1 MSNFIT
7 DTSGTNQY
15 IIPLI
20 VIYKGIRADD
30 FEIIDQVSDN
40 DKIFLST
47 QNIQFDGKYFQPLLN
62 KAPKITQTIDTQ
74 SKKYRIQT
82 ASLDINNSKFH
93 GKRFSDNI
101 KDITN
106 CAVRVYFKSQ
116 SCKTLDDC
124 VLVSQSTITRYKQK
138 STKLTLS
145 LEDITLTS
153 LQKLLP
159 ELTPD
164 TVEFALEDRLKP
176 FPIVYGHVDRSPLIK
191 KVDPLVSTSEGDES
205 VDILL
210 ADTLPISK
218 FITQNSEQNVPLVV
232 QPKLIE
238 GSPLYIYQ
246 SDYVNLSNR
255 VPEEYTELLEFNND
269 LPLYEIQNNQ
279 IITTPTFKSFQVAIQ
294 REYDFDVPAFGRI
307 LRQVVDLEGKV
318 KKDSVEVHGNGATDN
333 QGQGYQVGGR
343 LYATE
348 NWSDYPNQA
357 NLTEYTM
364 TNTEWYDD
372 MWQSQNYSAMDRFCF
387 PFHTDLYEQWTPDVR
402 PYNLENGTSLES
414 DPIEDSILPIWKL
427 PYYNVPPYQDGTPSQ
442 FSSDTDKFINH
453 IKNDDTRGLGWG
465 GKGHS
470 NGQQDG
476 TYVYWELILDNL
488 KVKSKC
494 ITWYLGEVMTYDS
507 TPTSQQTHQSP
518 TGIPHLFVGTSG
530 MWGGDIPIYPHN
542 HNDGLLSFPAFA
554 HSNDITFTDD
564 MISRE
569 ITPYFVQTGD
579 NYSGY
584 LIKDFAT
591 ISDWTSTDQ
600 FKSIKFGQPKYTH
613 QTQGEAML
621 MDTLG
626 ALNYVHILQDIFI
639 EDSHTVTWYANV
651 YGRKNDNLY
660 WKPFNSF
667 LTETLPEDISEL
679 SVIEIRDYI
688 KSIGYN
694 SNDTG
699 GQSGWL
705 VAADEDL
712 PNQYNLQDITDSM
725 EVVPSNMY
733 YLSFNGSFGYYT
745 DGSWETGTSFNSNNP
760 FILFTETPQ
769 RINLDYSFIRM
780 HYSLESSSW
789 EEGFTPSQADDEVTV
804 RYKARGWKSYIY
816 QPEVNIN
823 DMVEQP
829 HEIIINLLSNEL
841 NYNSD
846 NFDEQLIKDIFI
858 AHQGWKMAF
867 TLTEQNSL
875 KETIENLATNSKIFP
890 RYSSSG
896 KFTFDTFKNYYNMSD
911 VDKAIKKYDVID
923 WTFDISNIED
933 IYSQHKLLYKY
944 DYGKEDFSRV
954 VTPSINTIDYDFNDY
969 AAMTEF
975 LYGYLDNEDLI
986 YNIKNLYNKTDEENE
1001 NQLEA
1006 MYIRDRYTAEEYKK
1020 YIMMQS
1026 LNQKLLINL
1035 SLSTKYSDLEV
1046 GNIIYIEQLSDELAF
1061 GHKYFAY
1068 ESKGGQLLYPFYII
1082 TSVNKTTDRVDVKC
1096 ERLHRLQY
1104 GLPAFF
1110 VANLVIGNNQPQ
1122 TQSEIKEVED
1132 SGEIFSNTIN
1142 YEIPMQSISEDTPE
1156 DYDQSLIIDW
1166 YSGNVME
1173 GMQGSSVRLDII
1185 QTSEY
1190 DLPSTWSFVVQDS
1203 GVASDVETPNF
1214 DITSYQN
1221 GNGDGYVIATAKE
1234 DNMTNAIK
1242 EGLISIILDNNVY
1255 NRNFTQKVFE
1265 EPSYEQGDL
1274 NRDGVVNILDVVMV
1288 ANYIVGEQEL
1298 DEEQQ
1303 QLGDMNGDGG
1313 INVEDLLLLLN
1324 RITGA

>member
-1 MSNFIT
+1 
-7 DTSGTNQY
+7 
-15 IIPLI
+15 
-20 VIYKGIRADD
+20 
-30 FEIIDQVSDN
+30 
-40 DKIFLST
+40 
-47 QNIQFDGKYFQPLLN
+47 
-62 KAPKITQTIDTQ
+62 
-74 SKKYRIQT
+74 
-82 ASLDINNSKFH
+82 
-93 GKRFSDNI
+93 
-101 KDITN
+101 
-106 CAVRVYFKSQ
+106 
-116 SCKTLDDC
+116 
-124 VLVSQSTITRYKQK
+124 
-138 STKLTLS
+138 
-145 LEDITLTS
+145 
-153 LQKLLP
+153 
-159 ELTPD
+159 
-164 TVEFALEDRLKP
+164 
-176 FPIVYGHVDRSPLIK
+176 
-191 KVDPLVSTSEGDES
+191 
-205 VDILL
+205 
-210 ADTLPISK
+210 
-218 FITQNSEQNVPLVV
+218 
-232 QPKLIE
+232 
-238 GSPLYIYQ
+238 
-246 SDYVNLSNR
+246 
-255 VPEEYTELLEFNND
+255 
-269 LPLYEIQNNQ
+269 
-279 IITTPTFKSFQVAIQ
+279 
-294 REYDFDVPAFGRI
+294 
-307 LRQVVDLEGKV
+307 
-318 KKDSVEVHGNGATDN
+318 
-333 QGQGYQVGGR
+333 
-343 LYATE
+343 
-348 NWSDYPNQA
+348 
-357 NLTEYTM
+357 
-364 TNTEWYDD
+364 
-372 MWQSQNYSAMDRFCF
+372 MWQYENYWAMDRFCF
-387 PFHTDLYEQWTPDVR
+387 PFHTDSYEEWTPDTH
-402 PYNLENGTSLES
+402 PDSLENGTSLES
-414 DPIEDSILPIWKL
+414 DPIEDSLLPIWRL
-427 PYYNVPPYQDGTPSQ
+427 PYYDVEPYQDGTPSQ
-442 FSSDTDKFINH
+442 ISSDTERFINH
-453 IKNDDTRGLGWG
+453 IKNDDTRAICWSA
-465 GKGHS
+465 KSHS

-488 KVKSKC
+488 KVRGKC
-494 ITWYLGEVMTYDS
+494 ITWYLGGVAIYGGSLLTYFS
-507 TPTSQQTHQSP
+507 NHYTPDLF
-518 TGIPHLFVGTSG
+518 TGNSG
-530 MWGGDIPIYPHN
+530 IWGGDVPIYPHQPTN
-542 HNDGLLSFPAFA
+542 EQTQFPALPYSVGGFY
-554 HSNDITFTDD
+554 SFNED

-569 ITPYFVQTGD
+569 RTD
-579 NYSGY
+579 NF
-584 LIKDFAT
+584 LIRDFSK

-613 QTQGEAML
+613 ETQDEAML
-621 MDTLG
+621 MNTVG
-626 ALNYVHILQDIFI
+626 AINYAHILQDIFI

-667 LTETLPEDISEL
+667 ITETLPEDISEL
-679 SVIEIRDYI
+679 SVTEIKDYI
-688 KSIGYN
+688 QSIGYD

-705 VAADEDL
+705 VVADEDL

-733 YLSFNGSFGYYT
+733 YLNFNGTFAYYT
-745 DGSWETGTSFNSNNP
+745 DGSWNSTSFNSFIP

-780 HYSLESSSW
+780 HYSLENSSW
-789 EEGFTPSQADDEVTV
+789 EEGFTPSQADAEVGL

-911 VDKAIKKYDVID
+911 VDKTIKKYDVID

-969 AAMTEF
+969 SAMTEF

-1110 VANLVIGNNQPQ
+1110 VANLITGNDQPQ
-1122 TQSEIKEVED
+1122 TQLEIKEVED
-1132 SGEIFSNTIN
+1132 VGEIFSNTIN

-1173 GMQGSSVRLDII
+1173 GTQGSSVRLDII

-1190 DLPSTWSFVVQDS
+1190 DLPSTWSFLVQDS

-1214 DITSYQN
+1214 NITSYQDGN
-1221 GNGDGYVIATAKE
+1221 GNGYVIATAKE
-1234 DNMTNAIK
+1234 DNMTDAIK
-1242 EGLISIILDNNVY
+1242 EGSISITLNDNVY
-1255 NRNFTQKVFE
+1255 NRHFTQKVFE

-1274 NRDGVVNILDVVMV
+1274 NKDGVVSILDVVMV
-1288 ANYIVGEQEL
+1288 VNYIVGEQEL

-1313 INVEDLLLLLN
+1313 INVEDLLLLLD
-1324 RITGA
+1324 RITGT

>member
-62 KAPKITQTIDTQ
+62 KAPKITQTIDTK

-106 CAVRVYFKSQ
+106 CAVRVYFKTQ

-138 STKLTLS
+138 STQLTLS

-164 TVEFALEDRLKP
+164 TVEFASEDRLKP

-191 KVDPLVSTSEGDES
+191 KVDPLVSTSEGEES
-205 VDILL
+205 VDILI

-218 FITQNSEQNVPLVV
+218 FITQNSEENIPLVV
-232 QPKLIE
+232 QSKIVE
-238 GSPLYIYQ
+238 GSPLYIYE

-255 VPEEYTELLEFNND
+255 VPEEYTQLLEFNND

-279 IITTPTFKSFQVAIQ
+279 IITTPTFKSFQVTIQ
-294 REYDFDVPAFGRI
+294 KEYDFDVPAFGRI
-307 LRQVVDLEGKV
+307 LRQIVGLDGKV
-318 KKDSVEVHGNGATDN
+318 KNDRVVVDGNGATDN
-333 QGQGYQVGGR
+333 NGEGYAVGGR
-343 LYATE
+343 LFATE
-348 NWSDYPNQA
+348 DWTDSPFHA
-357 NLTEYTM
+357 SSLVV
-364 TNTEWYDD
+364 TNTEWYED
-372 MWQSQNYSAMDRFCF
+372 MWEWYNYWAADRFCF
-387 PFHTDLYEQWTPDVR
+387 PFHNDSYEDWTPDIH
-402 PYNLENGTSLES
+402 PDNLENGTSLES
-414 DPIEDSILPIWKL
+414 EAIEDSILSIWRQ
-427 PYYNVPPYQDGTPSQ
+427 PYYNVDPYEDGTLSGL
-442 FSSDTDKFINH
+442 SSDTKRFINH
-453 IKNDDTRGLGWG
+453 IKNDDTRGLCWSA
-465 GKGHS
+465 KAHS

-488 KVKSKC
+488 KIKSKC
-494 ITWYLGEVMTYDS
+494 ITWYLGGVAIYGGGQHFS
-507 TPTSQQTHQSP
+507 NHYTPDLISGNS
-518 TGIPHLFVGTSG
+518 GI
-530 MWGGDIPIYPHN
+530 WGGEVPIYPHEPTN
-542 HNDGLLSFPAFA
+542 EQSQFPALPYSAGGFY
-554 HSNDITFTDD
+554 TFNED

-569 ITPYFVQTGD
+569 RTDGL
-579 NYSGY
+579 
-584 LIKDFAT
+584 LIRDFAK

-600 FKSIKFGQPKYTH
+600 FKSIKIGQPKYTH
-613 QTQGEAML
+613 EVEDEAML
-621 MDTLG
+621 MNTIG
-626 ALNYVHILQDIFI
+626 SLNYAHILQDIFI
-639 EDSHTVTWYANV
+639 EDSHIVNWYANV

-667 LTETLPEDISEL
+667 LTETLPEHISEL
-679 SVIEIRDYI
+679 SVMEVKDYI
-688 KSIGYN
+688 KSIGYD

-705 VAADEDL
+705 VVADEDL

-733 YLSFNGSFGYYT
+733 YLSFNGSFAYYS
-745 DGSWETGTSFNSNNP
+745 DGSWNDTSFNSINP

-789 EEGFTPSQADDEVTV
+789 EEGFAPSQADDEVRV

-829 HEIIINLLSNEL
+829 HEIIINLLSHEL

-875 KETIENLATNSKIFP
+875 KETIENLATNTKIFP

-911 VDKAIKKYDVID
+911 VNKVIKKYDVID

-969 AAMTEF
+969 TAMTEF

-1110 VANLVIGNNQPQ
+1110 VTNLITGNDQPQ
-1122 TQSEIKEVED
+1122 TQLEIEEAED
-1132 SGEIFSNTIN
+1132 YGEIFSNNIN
-1142 YEIPMQSISEDTPE
+1142 YETDMQSISEDTPE
-1156 DYDQSLIIDW
+1156 DYDQSLIIEW
-1166 YSGNVME
+1166 YNGNVIE
-1173 GMQGSSVRLDII
+1173 GTQGSSVRLDVI

-1190 DLPSTWSFVVQDS
+1190 SAASSWDFLIEDS
-1203 GVASDVETPNF
+1203 GVASDTETPNF
-1214 DITSYQN
+1214 NITSYQDGN
-1221 GNGDGYVIATAKE
+1221 GNGYVIVTAKE
-1234 DNMTNAIK
+1234 DNMTDTIK
-1242 EGLISIILDNNVY
+1242 EGSISIILNESVY
-1255 NRNFTQKVFE
+1255 NRNFAQKVFE
-1265 EPSYEQGDL
+1265 EPSYEQGDI
-1274 NRDGVVNILDVVMV
+1274 NRDGIINILDVVMMI
-1288 ANYIVGEQEL
+1288 NFILGDEEL
-1298 DEEQQ
+1298 DEQQQ

-1313 INVEDLLLLLN
+1313 INIQDILLLLD
-1324 RITGA
+1324 RITGT